1 MKKIYLLTC
10 ILCCLSLTT
19 ITAQSLLHQLGG
31 ISTNFEILLDGEP
44 IEVASQYIIE
54 RMERGSESAGSSYHL
69 EFCLVDVMP
78 KNNTRRLRVPLSNRV
93 SFLDANG
100 KTLGFTNTGICQL
113 RIPLDDE
120 ASSHSCFNFD
130 LHQIPLSVLEHCRVI
145 QLTSRL

>member
-10 ILCCLSLTT
+10 FLCCLSLTT
-19 ITAQSLLHQLGG
+19 IAAQSLLQQLGG
-31 ISTNFEILLDGEP
+31 INTNFEILLDGEP
-44 IEVASQYIIE
+44 IEVAGQYIIE

-78 KNNTRRLRVPLSNRV
+78 KNSRRLRVPLSNRV
-93 SFLDANG
+93 VFLDGNG